1 MSTATTDS
9 AMSAGGVADDP
20 TAEPG
25 RTLADEQPRTLG
37 ITDHFALWANLGV
50 SLLGPAY
57 AFYVLVP
64 GTRRLSLVAAFTAVV
79 VGSVLG
85 TLPVGFAAL
94 AGARSG
100 APAMVLLRGLFGRHL
115 SYLPTVLNLLQ
126 CLGWG
131 VFEIVVIADAAQQ
144 LLPWDARWLYVLLAG
159 ALTTLMSLR
168 PLGFIRTLRRYALVA
183 VAAST
188 VYFLVQFLRQ
198 PLPSLTH
205 GSWSGFWTAADGVMA
220 VSISFVPLAADY
232 TRHSRSGKGAFAGSV
247 IGYSVTQIV
256 YYTLGLLA
264 FSTVVHGYSGDNGP
278 VFAAFIALPLGWLP
292 FAVLVLR
299 ELDESFT
306 NVYSTT
312 VSIQNLRPLADRRVL
327 AVLIGTLATI
337 GALVLQ
343 LGADYQSF
351 LTLIGSVFVPL
362 AAVFTVDYFVLGRRR
377 PWNVSN
383 SAPAR
388 GLMLVPWLLGFVV
401 YQLINP
407 GDVGWWTRQWTH
419 VASWLH
425 FTPQDWMSA
434 SLLSFAVAAVAT
446 VPFGMLD
453 GVLGR
458 RRADRSGGRGR
469 AGDRRPGSG
478 SGEHDHQ
485 SRAAAPG
492 QPAHRP

>member
-1 MSTATTDS
+1 MSTVLSTSAEPARAT
-9 AMSAGGVADDP
+9 
-20 TAEPG
+20 EPG
-25 RTLADEQPRTLG
+25 RTLTDEQPRTLG
-37 ITDHFALWANLGV
+37 VADHFALWTNLGV

-64 GTRRLSLVAAFTAVV
+64 GAHRLSLVAAFTAIV

-85 TLPVGFAAL
+85 TIPVGLAAL

-100 APAMVLLRGLFGRHL
+100 QPAMVLLRGLFGRRL

-131 VFEIVVIADAAQQ
+131 VFEIVVVADAADQ
-144 LLPWDARWLYVLLAG
+144 LLPWKLRWLYVLLAG
-159 ALTTLMSLR
+159 ALTTGMTLR

-183 VAAST
+183 VAIST

-205 GSWSGFWTAADGVMA
+205 GSWSGFWIAADGVMA
-220 VSISFVPLAADY
+220 VSISWVPLAADY
-232 TRHSRSGKGAFAGSV
+232 TRHSRSGRGAFSGSV

-327 AVLIGTLATI
+327 AVLIGIVATG
-337 GALVLQ
+337 GALVLH

-351 LTLIGSVFVPL
+351 LTLLGSVFVPL
-362 AAVFTVDYFVLGRRR
+362 AAVFTVDYFLLRRR
-377 PWNVSN
+377 RAWDVSDD
-383 SAPAR
+383 APAR
-388 GLMLVPWLLGFVV
+388 WAMLVPWLLGFVL

-407 GDVGWWTRQWTH
+407 GELGWWTRQWAH

-425 FTPQDWMSA
+425 FTPADWMSA
-434 SLLSFAVAAVAT
+434 SLLSFAIAAIAT
-446 VPFGMLD
+446 VPFAALD
-453 GVLGR
+453 DVFRR
-458 RRADRSGGRGR
+458 RRADRDRGG
-469 AGDRRPGSG
+469 RRPGG
-478 SGEHDHQ
+478 PAAGGRVGEHDHQ
-485 SRAAAPG
+485 PRVAPTG

>member
-1 MSTATTDS
+1 MSTAVTT
-9 AMSAGGVADDP
+9 P
-20 TAEPG
+20 TSVDAPRAEPG
-25 RTLADEQPRTLG
+25 RRLVDDQPRTLG
-37 ITDHFALWANLGV
+37 VVDHFALWTNLGV

-85 TLPVGFAAL
+85 TIPVGFAAL

-100 APAMVLLRGLFGRHL
+100 QPAMVLLRGLFGRRL
-115 SYLPTVLNLLQ
+115 SFVPTLLNLLQ

-131 VFEIVVIADAAQQ
+131 VFEIVVVADAAEQ
-144 LLPWDARWLYVLLAG
+144 LLPWKVRWLYVLLAG
-159 ALTTLMSLR
+159 ALTTVMTLR
-168 PLGFIRTLRRYALVA
+168 PLGFIRTLRRYALIA

-205 GSWSGFWTAADGVMA
+205 GTWSGFWIAADGVMA
-220 VSISFVPLAADY
+220 VSISWVPLAADY
-232 TRHSRSGKGAFAGSV
+232 TRHSRSGSGAFSGSV

-256 YYTLGLLA
+256 YYALGLLA

-327 AVLIGTLATI
+327 AVLIGVVATA

-351 LTLIGSVFVPL
+351 LTLLGSVFVPL
-362 AAVFTVDYFVLGRRR
+362 AAVFVIDYFVLRRR
-377 PWNVSN
+377 RTWDVSDT
-383 SAPAR
+383 APAR
-388 GLMLVPWLLGFVV
+388 WAMLVPWLLGFVV

-407 GDVGWWTRQWTH
+407 GELGWWTRQWGRID
-419 VASWLH
+419 SWLH
-425 FTPQDWMSA
+425 FTPTDWMSA
-434 SLLSFAVAAVAT
+434 SLLSFAVAAIAT
-446 VPFGMLD
+446 VPFGALD
-453 GVLGR
+453 NVLGR
-458 RRADRSGGRGR
+458 RRADRPGGGRGPGR
-469 AGDRRPGSG
+469 TAAGGG
-478 SGEHDHQ
+478 AGEHDHQ
-485 SRAAAPG
+485 PRAATPG
-492 QPAHRP
+492 QSAHRP